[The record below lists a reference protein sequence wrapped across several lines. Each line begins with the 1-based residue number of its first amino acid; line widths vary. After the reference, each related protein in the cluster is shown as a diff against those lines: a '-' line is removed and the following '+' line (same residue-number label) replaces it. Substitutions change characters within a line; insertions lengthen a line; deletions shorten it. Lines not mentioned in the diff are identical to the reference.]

1 LRNKNHIITRN
12 TEPRDFLY
20 MPLDGFDNVLSC
32 SYSGNNYGVDWT
44 RFEYRY
50 PIYKDYLSNHL
61 KLK

>member
-1 LRNKNHIITRN
+1 MGATTRAAIY
-12 TEPRDFLY
+12 F
-20 MPLDGFDNVLSC
+20 
-32 SYSGNNYGVDWT
+32 GNNYGVDWT